1 MGRQLVFLKD
11 EMVLDFHLMKQFDI
25 IFWVEKMSFVV
36 AVFVCL
42 FVLCGSDEIFGGK
55 KLETM

>member
-1 MGRQLVFLKD
+1 
-11 EMVLDFHLMKQFDI
+11 
-25 IFWVEKMSFVV
+25 MSFVV

-55 KLETM
+55 KLELFPPGYGG